1 MNTREVQE
9 ALRRIGWPIDVDG
22 AWGGQTYQAVWDF
35 QRGFAFSN
43 LLIDGHAGPKTHEAL
58 RLALEEEG
66 RCSPH
71 FAFREFKS
79 KGNGWIKVNRELV
92 RGLEE
97 YREDLARGPVVVVS
111 GYRDPRRNAQVG
123 GAKNSQHLYGNAAD
137 LEPLH
142 SVAEVR
148 RLRRFS
154 GIGYNRASGKVPHV
168 DVRHTGPNTTNS
180 SIANPMTWPYPR

>member
-79 KGNGWIKVNRELV
+79 KGNGWSKVNRELV

-148 RLRRFS
+148 RLRRFRGS
-154 GIGYNRASGKVPHV
+154 V
-168 DVRHTGPNTTNS
+168 TTARLERS
-180 SIANPMTWPYPR
+180 RTSTYVIPGRTRRTAPSPTR